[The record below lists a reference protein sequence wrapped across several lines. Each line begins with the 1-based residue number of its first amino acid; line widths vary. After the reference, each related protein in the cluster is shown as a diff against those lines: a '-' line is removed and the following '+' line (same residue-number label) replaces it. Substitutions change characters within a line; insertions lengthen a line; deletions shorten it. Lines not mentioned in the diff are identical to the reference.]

1 MNPALQL
8 AESERQRLLQAMGFD
23 IWVRRGS
30 EPLGVPALKAAAS
43 KTPPTRAVSEPRPEP
58 AHARNALG
66 RSERLP
72 TSPTMPS
79 SAAPADSVPTA
90 RARATVSARL
100 GAQSVLLILE
110 KRIDADAPFIK
121 QLMQSLPGCTI
132 CTPDTIARGTA
143 KFALQVGV
151 DATLPADVL
160 GVRAPT
166 LEALRQSA
174 SARRALWWSIKPML
188 KALKA

>member
-8 AESERQRLLQAMGFD
+8 TESERQRLLQAMGFD

-30 EPLGVPALKAAAS
+30 EPVVVPSLKAAAS
-43 KTPPTRAVSEPRPEP
+43 RIPPTRSVSEPRPEP
-58 AHARNALG
+58 AHARAAAG
-66 RSERLP
+66 RP
-72 TSPTMPS
+72 TSPRAPTS
-79 SAAPADSVPTA
+79 APADSAPVVRP
-90 RARATVSARL
+90 RATVSARL

-110 KRIDADAPFIK
+110 KRLHADAPFIK
-121 QLMQSLPGCTI
+121 QLMHSLPGCTI
-132 CTPDTIARGTA
+132 CTSDTIPRGTA

-151 DATLPADVL
+151 DATLPSDVL